1 MMKKIIPALVSLS
14 LLVGCSSNTENKV
27 NVEPKPAKV
36 SQASI
41 YYNGNIIPMNTIEP
55 STVEAVVEQQG
66 KIVYVGNLAKAK
78 DQFMES
84 RQVDLRGQTLL
95 PGFIDPH
102 SHFGMVSNTMGQ
114 VDLNPPPVGDIS
126 NIKQMLAALKAYKE
140 DNNIADGEWIYGWGY
155 DESQLAEK
163 RHPNKVEL
171 DEALP
176 NNPVYI
182 QHTSGHMGVANSLAL
197 EKMQVSATT
206 QDPEGGL
213 IGRLPK
219 SNEPSG
225 LVQETAMYPF
235 VGHMLQV
242 LNSKQAE
249 FFDQTQDFYA
259 QNGITTAQD
268 GMSDREAIRF
278 FQSQADQ
285 GKLKVDLVALAGF
298 SELESNLQDEDLKF
312 KDYRNGFKVQGT
324 KIIADGSPQGK
335 TAYFTE
341 PYLTKVEG
349 CQQDCTGL
357 PSLSQQKLNHLFKL
371 AYAADNQLFIHANGD
386 ASIDMIIKAHEYAA
400 KALNQPLDKD
410 RRTIVIHSQFVRP
423 GQLKTF
429 KKYHIEPSFF
439 TNHAYFWG
447 DVHRQNLGKK
457 RADFLSPI
465 ASADALGLKY
475 SNHSDATVTPIDPL
489 FTIWTAV
496 NRLSRTGKVIGAE
509 QKASPYQA
517 LKAVTSYAAYQLF
530 EEDSKG
536 TIEVGKTADF
546 VILDQNPLT
555 VKPMQIRDIKV
566 AKTIKD
572 GETIYSAANNN
583 GGSMN

>member
-1 MMKKIIPALVSLS
+1 MIKKIIPTLVSLT
-14 LLVGCSSNTENKV
+14 LLAGCSSNDENAIA
-27 NVEPKPAKV
+27 VEHQAPKLK
-36 SQASI
+36 QANI
-41 YYNGNIIPMNTIEP
+41 YYNGNIIPMNTIRP

-66 KIVYVGNLAKAK
+66 KIVYVGNFAKAK
-78 DQFMES
+78 DQFAES
-84 RQVDLRGQTLL
+84 RQVDLKGQTLL

-114 VDLNPPPVGDIS
+114 VDLNPPPVGNIS

-213 IGRLPK
+213 IGRLPD
-219 SNEPSG
+219 SNEPNG

-268 GMSDREAIRF
+268 GMTDREAIRF

-285 GKLKVDLVALAGF
+285 GKLKIDLVALAGF

-312 KDYRNGFKVQGT
+312 KTYRNGFKVQGT

-341 PYLTKVEG
+341 PYLAKVEG

-357 PSLSQQKLNHLFKL
+357 PSLSQQKLNDLFKL

-386 ASIDMIIKAHEYAA
+386 ASIDMIIEAHEYAA

-423 GQLKTF
+423 DQLKTF

-447 DVHRQNLGKK
+447 DVHRQNLGRK

-489 FTIWTAV
+489 FTMWTAV
-496 NRLSRTGKVIGAE
+496 NRLSRSGKIIGAE

-517 LKAVTSYAAYQLF
+517 LKAVTSYAAYQLY
-530 EEDSKG
+530 EEDRKG
-536 TIEVGKTADF
+536 TLEVGKTADF
-546 VILDQNPLT
+546 VILDKNPLT

-566 AKTIKD
+566 VKTIKD
-572 GETIYSAANNN
+572 GEAIYSATNNN
-583 GGSMN
+583 DNSIN